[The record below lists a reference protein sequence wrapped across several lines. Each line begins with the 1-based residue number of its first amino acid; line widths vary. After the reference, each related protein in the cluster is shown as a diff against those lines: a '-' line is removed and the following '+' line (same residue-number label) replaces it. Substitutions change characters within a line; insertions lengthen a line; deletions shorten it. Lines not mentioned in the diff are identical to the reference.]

1 MKWFCN
7 INHGTHYEVRQNQYK
22 VNTKRTVFIYMFPLI
37 MYNMFLAVTYLRSV
51 RPAFSSD
58 NVAQMTS
65 GMAYGKQK

>member
-1 MKWFCN
+1 
-7 INHGTHYEVRQNQYK
+7 
-22 VNTKRTVFIYMFPLI
+22 MFPLI

-58 NVAQMTS
+58 NVAQVTS